1 MMLCHTIH
9 VMDVMIGGLSKFCCC
24 ASCNYNPK
32 VNDGYTSIG
41 MNKISPDEAVLGLL
55 AEKPCHGYQLLA
67 HFRESALGPI
77 WKLSTSHLYTILK
90 RLERRGEIDGR
101 EVGGDTA
108 PIRTEYWLTPAGE
121 KRLRRWLNEQ
131 HPLPGTRHIRT
142 AFLSRLYIAQL
153 IGAPLQP
160 IIRAQKSS
168 CQNYRQALLAMQ
180 SQSGIEHLSTDLLAS
195 ELDAII
201 AWFDR
206 CEAALADGARLPL
219 NTEP

>member
-1 MMLCHTIH
+1 MH
-9 VMDVMIGGLSKFCCC
+9 
-24 ASCNYNPK
+24 
-32 VNDGYTSIG
+32 
-41 MNKISPDEAVLGLL
+41 KISPDEVVLGLL

-108 PIRTEYWLTPAGE
+108 PIRTEYWLTLAGD
-121 KRLRRWLNEQ
+121 KRLRRWLNEP
-131 HPLPGTRHIRT
+131 HPQPGTRHIRT
-142 AFLSRLYIAQL
+142 AFLSRLYVAQH
-153 IGAPLQP
+153 IGLPVEP
-160 IIRAQKSS
+160 IIQAQKQS

-180 SQSGIEHLSTDLLAS
+180 PQSGIEQLSIDLLAS

-206 CEAALADGARLPL
+206 CETTLTDRAILSSNASL
-219 NTEP
+219 